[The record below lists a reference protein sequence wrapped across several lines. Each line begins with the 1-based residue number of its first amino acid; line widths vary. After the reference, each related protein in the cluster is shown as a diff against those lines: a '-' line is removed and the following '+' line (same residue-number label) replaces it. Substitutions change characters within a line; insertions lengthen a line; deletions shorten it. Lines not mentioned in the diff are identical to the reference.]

1 MAGGGEESGAFC
13 MNHGSVWDSGGW
25 WICANGKNGTTED
38 EYVEKKEEEEEE
50 DKEDKEVSV
59 EEMQ

>member
-1 MAGGGEESGAFC
+1 